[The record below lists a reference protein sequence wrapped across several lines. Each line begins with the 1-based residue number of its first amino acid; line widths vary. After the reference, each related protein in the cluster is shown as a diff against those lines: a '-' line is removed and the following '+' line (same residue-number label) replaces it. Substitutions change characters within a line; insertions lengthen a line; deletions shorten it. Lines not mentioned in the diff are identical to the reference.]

1 MTPTREVLI
10 VAGRE
15 FRERLRSKAFLIST
29 IVTTMIAALL
39 LALPALIEERV
50 DQVELGAHPAAE
62 GLEEALV
69 QVARENSVT
78 IVVRNVLTDEDIA
91 AALADS
97 DIDLVLLTD
106 HSVMVESSL
115 RQSRGSDLVSAA
127 HRLLVLREAAEA
139 VGVEDERL
147 RELLGSELTVEAVGV
162 EGGGDEVRA
171 SIAAGGLILTYM
183 AILMYGAW
191 TLMGVTEE
199 KSSRVVELI
208 LSTIR
213 PRRLLAGKVIGI
225 GGLALGQML
234 VIATVLL
241 GVGVGIGTLAPNP
254 TGGGVNLASVPFD
267 VVGILLVWF
276 MAGFALYN
284 AMFAAVGSLISRIE
298 DAQSVNLPIALGV
311 VASVAISFFV
321 LERPDSPVGV
331 VATFV
336 PFSAPFVA
344 PVRYALGVLP
354 VWQLITSLA
363 ITIGFTWGMVR
374 VAGRIYQGAI
384 LRLGGKVPLRQAWRG
399 LD

>member
-1 MTPTREVLI
+1 MTPTREVMI

-29 IVTTMIAALL
+29 IVTAMVAALL
-39 LALPALIEERV
+39 LALPALIEERI
-50 DQVELGAHPAAE
+50 DQVELGAHPDAA
-62 GLEEALV
+62 GLEAALV
-69 QVARENSVT
+69 QVGREHSVT
-78 IVVRNVLTDEDIA
+78 VLVRTVRTAEDIA
-91 AALADS
+91 LALADS

-106 HSVMVESSL
+106 HSVLVESSF
-115 RQSRGSDLVSAA
+115 RQSSGNDLVNAA

-147 RELLGSELTVEAVGV
+147 GELLALELAVETVGL
-162 EGGGDEVRA
+162 EGGGDEAR
-171 SIAAGGLILTYM
+171 STIAAGGLVLTYM
-183 AILMYGAW
+183 AVLMYGAW

-225 GGLALGQML
+225 GGLAVGQML
-234 VIATVLL
+234 VIAGVLL
-241 GVGVGIGTLAPNP
+241 GVGMAIGTLGPGSS
-254 TGGGVNLASVPFD
+254 TGVSLGEVPFD
-267 VVGILLVWF
+267 VVGILLLWF

-311 VASVAISFFV
+311 VVSVAISFFV
-321 LERPDSPVGV
+321 LERPDSPVGA

-354 VWQLITSLA
+354 MWQLVTALA
-363 ITIGFTWGMVR
+363 ITVGFTWAMVR

-384 LRLGGKVPLRQAWRG
+384 LRLGGKVPIRQAWRG
-399 LD
+399 LE